1 MAIYWCIIKDNF
13 YEQSKRKSCNTIFSI
28 LLLLVTFLVASP
40 SIASASIAETE
51 SELHATAVASEQAQI
66 NINTASAVEIAA
78 AMKGVGL
85 KTADAIVTYRKAN
98 GPFKTIKSVTKV
110 KGVGDKTLLKNK
122 GVIVLE

>member
-1 MAIYWCIIKDNF
+1 MNNLSENLVIIF
-13 YEQSKRKSCNTIFSI
+13 FSI
-28 LLLLVTFLVASP
+28 LLLVVTFLVASP
-40 SIASASIAETE
+40 SIASPSAAETK
-51 SELHATAVASEQAQI
+51 SELHATAVTSDQAQI
-66 NINTASAVEIAA
+66 NINTASAVEIAG

-85 KTADAIVTYRKAN
+85 KTADAIVRYRKTN

>member
-1 MAIYWCIIKDNF
+1 MKNLSENLVILF
-13 YEQSKRKSCNTIFSI
+13 FSI

-51 SELHATAVASEQAQI
+51 VNSRHGFASEQAQI

-110 KGVGDKTLLKNK
+110 KGVGDKTLLKNE

>member
-1 MAIYWCIIKDNF
+1 MNNLSENLVILF
-13 YEQSKRKSCNTIFSI
+13 FSI

-40 SIASASIAETE
+40 SMASPSIAETE